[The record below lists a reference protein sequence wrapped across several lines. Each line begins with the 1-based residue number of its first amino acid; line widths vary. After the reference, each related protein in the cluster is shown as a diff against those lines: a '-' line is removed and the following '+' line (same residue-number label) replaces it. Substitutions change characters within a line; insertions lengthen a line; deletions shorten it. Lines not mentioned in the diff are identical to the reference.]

1 MGLYSADGSSQLA
14 SEDALAVPWF
24 DDAMRQV
31 PLRGSAVGERCEPWP
46 SADRWVSHID
56 GTYRAQLPEGTYTP
70 VLTHGHE
77 YRRVT
82 RQVRVAASEETNMT
96 VQLERWIDLPKN
108 GWYSGDNH
116 VHMTRSRDD
125 DAVIL
130 GLARAEDVHV
140 TNLLAMGNLEVA
152 YYDQYAYG
160 PAGQASEGGHA
171 LVSGQEDPRTSRTG
185 HTIHLNTA
193 SRVRHQ
199 DSYFVYHEAFEE
211 LRRGGA
217 LSGYAHVGSG
227 WFNEARG
234 LALDVPFGIVDLVE
248 VLQGGELHTDL
259 WYDFLNLGYRLT
271 PSAGSDH
278 PYIDLLGT
286 VRTYAQVNAPFTAA
300 KWFEALR
307 QGRAFVSSG
316 PVVRLE
322 VVGRASSTQI
332 DLTPGER
339 IEVQASAMCDEGVDQ
354 LHRLE
359 LVVAGEPVAQAV
371 SVAGTDGL
379 ALAHDMQPSA
389 GTWVAARCHG
399 SYGRAHTAPVYLTT
413 NQGTTS
419 HAGMIPDIV
428 DRMQAHLREL
438 VDDADADARRE
449 LERWISP
456 MNYATEWRQQHAR
469 IKARAQEA
477 HRRYDRL
484 RSRATA

>member
-1 MGLYSADGSSQLA
+1 
-14 SEDALAVPWF
+14 
-24 DDAMRQV
+24 
-31 PLRGSAVGERCEPWP
+31 
-46 SADRWVSHID
+46 
-56 GTYRAQLPEGTYTP
+56 
-70 VLTHGHE
+70 
-77 YRRVT
+77 VT
-82 RQVRVAASEETNMT
+82 VR
-96 VQLERWIDLPKN
+96 LERWIDLPKR

-116 VHMTRSRDD
+116 VHMTRARDD
-125 DAVIL
+125 NAVIL

-140 TNLLAMGNLEVA
+140 TNLLAMGNLEVT

-160 PAGQASEGGHA
+160 ASGQAFDGAHA

-193 SRVRHQ
+193 SQVRHQ
-199 DSYFVYHEAFEE
+199 DSYFVYHQAFEE

-286 VRTYAQVNAPFTAA
+286 VRTYAQVEAPFTPAR
-300 KWFEALR
+300 WFDSLR

-316 PVVRLE
+316 PIVSLE
-322 VVGRASSTQI
+322 IAGHGTNPHI
-332 DLTPGER
+332 DLAPGET
-339 IEVQASAMCDEGVDQ
+339 VDVKASATCDQDVDQ

-359 LVVAGEPVAQAV
+359 LVVAGDAVANAA
-371 SVAGTDGL
+371 SASGSRTL
-379 ALAHDMQPSA
+379 TLEHKLQPTA
-389 GTWVAARCHG
+389 GTWLAARCHG
-399 SYGRAHTAPVYLTT
+399 AYGRAHTAPVYLTINHGAT
-413 NQGTTS
+413 FHHDS
-419 HAGMIPDIV
+419 VPAIV
-428 DRMQAHLREL
+428 HRMQAHLRQL
-438 VDDADADARRE
+438 VDDADADSRRE

-456 MNYATEWRQQHAR
+456 TNYASEWTQHQPR
-469 IKARAQEA
+469 ILARAKEA
-477 HRRYDRL
+477 HRRYDAL
-484 RSRATA
+484 RERAAV